1 MRISD
6 ERRQRDCDRTQQEN
20 AWNDGTQNGT
30 EDAIARTIDAIRP
43 LERKFPELNPKTD
56 AFVLP
61 DPFRNIILAKIDIDI
76 TPTPMDEEE
85 AKKTMDPIFLEAA
98 RRLFKIQNKLPFAT
112 TIRLQVQYKKKTT
125 QKGLND

>member
-20 AWNDGTQNGT
+20 AWNAGTQNGT
-30 EDAIARTIDAIRP
+30 EDAIARAIEAIRP

-56 AFVLP
+56 AFVIP

-76 TPTPMDEEE
+76 TPTPKDEEE
-85 AKKTMDPIFLEAA
+85 AKKTMDQIFLEAA

-112 TIRLQVQYKKKTT
+112 TIRLQVQYKKKNNT
-125 QKGLND
+125 KRDK